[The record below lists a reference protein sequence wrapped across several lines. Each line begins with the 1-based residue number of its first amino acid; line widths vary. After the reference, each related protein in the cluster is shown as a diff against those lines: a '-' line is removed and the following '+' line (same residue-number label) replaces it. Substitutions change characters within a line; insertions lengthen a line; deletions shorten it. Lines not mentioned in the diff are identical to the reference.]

1 MKLDINTLYVHVFM
15 VPHMCVVRGGHVTI
29 IQNGKVT
36 KAVQMADIEPLNL
49 LAPNGSAISIFF

>member
-1 MKLDINTLYVHVFM
+1 MF
-15 VPHMCVVRGGHVTI
+15 PHMWVVRGGHVTI

-36 KAVQMADIEPLNL
+36 KAVQMTDIEPLNL